1 MTKRKEYG
9 KIRIAHKRSVFL
21 SMRKLLRFLH
31 GYRAVSVLG
40 MLFKLLEAINE
51 LIVPLVVA
59 RIIDK
64 GIATGDTAYIWKM
77 GGIMLAL
84 GFSGLIF
91 AVSAQYMAA
100 RASQGF
106 GTNLRGALYRHIN
119 SLSLS
124 QTDRFGTAG
133 LLTRINSDTIQA
145 QVGVA
150 MFIRLVLRAPFLV
163 VGALVMAIS
172 ISARI
177 SIIFLIMA
185 VIVSFILWLV
195 MSRTSPYYRKIQSNL
210 DEVSLLTRENL
221 SGARVVRAFSNQEEE
236 EHDFFDCANSLNKKS
251 VKANALAALLN
262 PLTYAVI
269 NFAVIAVLYF
279 GGKTVSAGKL
289 EQGDVVA
296 LINYLSQILLAL
308 VVTANLAVTF
318 TKASASASRINEVFE
333 ESPDITDAQSDSVI
347 EPVSSA
353 AKLEFENVSFSYYKG
368 GRCALKNI
376 SFSLERGQTLG
387 IIGSTGSGKSTIANL
402 IPRFYEASEGGILI
416 DGINIKNYSQRELHS
431 KIGLV
436 PQKAVLFSG
445 TLRENLIFG
454 KEDATDKEILAALEA
469 AQALDF
475 VQKLPKGLDSPVS
488 RGGRNFSGG
497 QRQRLTIARALVAQP
512 EILILDD
519 SSSALD
525 YATESKLRHAIEALP
540 FHPAVILISQRAF
553 SLSHADKIL
562 VLEDGAG
569 VGYAPHEELLES
581 CDVYR
586 EICNSQTKGAIRA

>member
-1 MTKRKEYG
+1 M
-9 KIRIAHKRSVFL
+9 
-21 SMRKLLRFLH
+21 
-31 GYRAVSVLG
+31 
-40 MLFKLLEAINE
+40 
-51 LIVPLVVA
+51 
-59 RIIDK
+59 
-64 GIATGDTAYIWKM
+64 
-77 GGIMLAL
+77 
-84 GFSGLIF
+84 
-91 AVSAQYMAA
+91 
-100 RASQGF
+100 
-106 GTNLRGALYRHIN
+106 
-119 SLSLS
+119 
-124 QTDRFGTAG
+124 
-133 LLTRINSDTIQA
+133 
-145 QVGVA
+145 
-150 MFIRLVLRAPFLV
+150 
-163 VGALVMAIS
+163 
-172 ISARI
+172 
-177 SIIFLIMA
+177 
-185 VIVSFILWLV
+185 
-195 MSRTSPYYRKIQSNL
+195 
-210 DEVSLLTRENL
+210 
-221 SGARVVRAFSNQEEE
+221 
-236 EHDFFDCANSLNKKS
+236 
-251 VKANALAALLN
+251 
-262 PLTYAVI
+262 
-269 NFAVIAVLYF
+269 
-279 GGKTVSAGKL
+279 
-289 EQGDVVA
+289 
-296 LINYLSQILLAL
+296 
-308 VVTANLAVTF
+308 
-318 TKASASASRINEVFE
+318 
-333 ESPDITDAQSDSVI
+333 
-347 EPVSSA
+347 
-353 AKLEFENVSFSYYKG
+353 
-368 GRCALKNI
+368 
-376 SFSLERGQTLG
+376 G